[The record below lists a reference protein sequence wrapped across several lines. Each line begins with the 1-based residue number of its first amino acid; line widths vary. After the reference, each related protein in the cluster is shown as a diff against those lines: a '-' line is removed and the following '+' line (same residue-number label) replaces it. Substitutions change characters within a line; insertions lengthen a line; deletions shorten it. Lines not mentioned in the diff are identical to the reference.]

1 MNKETI
7 RLSIIQQLLSQN
19 YDEVD
24 VEKIL
29 EQARILCEYIEEG
42 QQQIAAIIPF

>member
-7 RLSIIQQLLSQN
+7 RLSIIQQLLSQS

-24 VEKIL
+24 IEKIL
-29 EQARILCEYIEEG
+29 EQAKKLCDYIEEG
-42 QQQIAAIIPF
+42 QQQITAAPF